1 MKARKNNSKSGFKIK
16 AFWKYHSPTPR
27 FYQNSSFFLLKIAK
41 NKTCPLLTNAVSS
54 RDYILTRIHFYFA
67 FLVTGVFLLSA
78 RAGGVGLNLTGASRL
93 VLFDSDWN
101 PASDLQAMA
110 RVWRDGQ
117 KNSVHIYRS
126 GNLFALLSE

>member
-1 MKARKNNSKSGFKIK
+1 MKNNSKSCFKIRV
-16 AFWKYHSPTPR
+16 FWKYHSSKLR
-27 FYQNSSFFLLKIAK
+27 CYQNSSFFLLKIAK
-41 NKTCPLLTNAVSS
+41 SKTCRLLTNVVSS
-54 RDYILTRIHFYFA
+54 RDYFLTRFHFDLV